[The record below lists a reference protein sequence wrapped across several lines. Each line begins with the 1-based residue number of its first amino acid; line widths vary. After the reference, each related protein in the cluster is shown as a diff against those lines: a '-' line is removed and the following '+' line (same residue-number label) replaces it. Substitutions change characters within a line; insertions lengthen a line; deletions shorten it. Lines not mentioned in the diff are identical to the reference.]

1 MQHRKEEV
9 MEEKNVVTLAKE
21 VPVIEITLTVGDG
34 EKSPITLVKQYWTKD
49 GKFIGMVK
57 V

>member
-1 MQHRKEEV
+1 
-9 MEEKNVVTLAKE
+9 MEENKAITQAKE
-21 VPVIEITLTVGDG
+21 ISVIEITLIIGDG

-49 GKFIGMVK
+49 GKFIGTVK

>member
-1 MQHRKEEV
+1 MDK
-9 MEEKNVVTLAKE
+9 EEKNVVQQAKE
-21 VPVIEITLTVGDG
+21 ISVIEITLTVGDG

-49 GKFIGMVK
+49 GKFIGTVK

>member
-1 MQHRKEEV
+1 
-9 MEEKNVVTLAKE
+9 MEEKNSVTLAKE

-49 GKFIGMVK
+49 GKFIGTVTFI
-57 V
+57 

>member
-1 MQHRKEEV
+1 
-9 MEEKNVVTLAKE
+9 MEEKNSVTLAKE
-21 VPVIEITLTVGDG
+21 ISVIEITLIIGDG

-49 GKFIGMVK
+49 GKFIGTVK